1 VAVASAVEDF
11 NNERLCQN
19 SNQRSGKTLTY
30 FEGNNAPCIPQLKWY
45 AHDDNIKRLIEMR
58 CSHNN
63 SIKSRTLELEGSS
76 SATMSQ
82 KTACSID
89 ASLKKIG
96 NKSNVTM
103 EKQAVKEN
111 TSKLIFEIEF

>member
-1 VAVASAVEDF
+1 
-11 NNERLCQN
+11 
-19 SNQRSGKTLTY
+19 
-30 FEGNNAPCIPQLKWY
+30 
-45 AHDDNIKRLIEMR
+45 
-58 CSHNN
+58 
-63 SIKSRTLELEGSS
+63 LELEGSS